1 MKFLTQE
8 DIKAFLESKMDAF
21 KKIEKQEELLKEL
34 EYIAA
39 NVSSAT
45 DAKIWLYDSQTKQLT
60 SRVPNERIVIK
71 TIAINPIL
79 GSKLCHSLCR

>member
-34 EYIAA
+34 EY
-39 NVSSAT
+39 
-45 DAKIWLYDSQTKQLT
+45 
-60 SRVPNERIVIK
+60 
-71 TIAINPIL
+71 
-79 GSKLCHSLCR
+79 